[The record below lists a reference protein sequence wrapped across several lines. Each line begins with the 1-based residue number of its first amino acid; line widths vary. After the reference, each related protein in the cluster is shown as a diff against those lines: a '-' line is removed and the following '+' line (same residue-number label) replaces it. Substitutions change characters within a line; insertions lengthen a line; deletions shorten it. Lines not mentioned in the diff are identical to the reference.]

1 MARRSKITAELVQQ
15 VAELASKFV
24 PYNVMAPQL
33 GITPQTLNNWK
44 NKGQLLKQQQAA
56 GEDLTKEQ
64 VLFVDLFVALNTA
77 KNKLHGVAWEGVLA
91 GAREGKLPNCR
102 YILECHNWLKEF
114 RTKREITLTEILQAL
129 EKAIENKDV
138 EFLRAV
144 AEMYERKKEV
154 KKPLQQL
161 EGRA

>member
-1 MARRSKITAELVQQ
+1 
-15 VAELASKFV
+15 
-24 PYNVMAPQL
+24 L
-33 GITPQTLNNWK
+33 GVTPQTLNNWK
-44 NKGQLLKQQQAA
+44 NKGQLLKEQQVS
-56 GEDLTKEQ
+56 GEDLTEEQ
-64 VLFVDLFVALNTA
+64 ILFVDLFVALNTA
-77 KNKLHGVAWEGVLA
+77 KNKLYGVAWEGVLA

-102 YILECHNWLKEF
+102 YILECHKWLQEF

-144 AEMYERKKEV
+144 AEMYETKKET